1 MHPNEWQIIKLQGS
15 HSPVDMWNMLVVNIT
30 SEQGIPNYVIDSPD
44 SSWVRLLT
52 YLYGLATGWVIMSD
66 LIRRKSGYNTNA
78 FYDRIQHKAENTV
91 QVFISPYF
99 TTSLNISSSRRVTQ
113 GDMSI
118 NMYAFTG
125 GCAMFL

>member
-52 YLYGLATGWVIMSD
+52 YLYGLATGWVMMSD
-66 LIRRKSGYNTNA
+66 LIRRKSGYNTNPA
-78 FYDRIQHKAENTV
+78 QGGEHSAGVHFSLFHDVPEHLLVEEGDAGRYEHQHVRIHGWVCYVPLTPSV
-91 QVFISPYF
+91 
-99 TTSLNISSSRRVTQ
+99 
-113 GDMSI
+113 
-118 NMYAFTG
+118 
-125 GCAMFL
+125 

>member
-52 YLYGLATGWVIMSD
+52 YLYGLETGWVMMSD
-66 LIRRKSGYNTNA
+66 LIRRKSG
-78 FYDRIQHKAENTV
+78 
-91 QVFISPYF
+91 
-99 TTSLNISSSRRVTQ
+99 
-113 GDMSI
+113 
-118 NMYAFTG
+118 
-125 GCAMFL
+125 

>member
-1 MHPNEWQIIKLQGS
+1 MGPF
-15 HSPVDMWNMLVVNIT
+15 VDLSVWLGDGVALAINPT
-30 SEQGIPNYVIDSPD
+30 SAKVM
-44 SSWVRLLT
+44 
-52 YLYGLATGWVIMSD
+52 MSD